1 MDGYFETR
9 KQKQAESRDP
19 VLKQMQDLSQTF
31 QDTADRL
38 TGIESNLQI
47 LMQKQISDAF
57 NRYVKGF
64 LTIFEVTELYV
75 LSETF
80 VCSHHFVLTLVIL
93 QPILIVCFTKNR
105 LST

>member
-9 KQKQAESRDP
+9 KQKQVESRDP

-57 NRYVKGF
+57 TTYGKSF
-64 LTIFEVTELYV
+64 LIIFIVTELCF
-75 LSETF
+75 S
-80 VCSHHFVLTLVIL
+80 VIFCML
-93 QPILIVCFTKNR
+93 
-105 LST
+105 